1 MKAEGDIRRAVRKL
15 LASQPLAV
23 LCSADGDQ
31 PYASLVAYA
40 YSPDLKSLLFATGRF
55 TRKYENLCD
64 NRKAALLV
72 DTRTNRPV
80 DFAEAAAVTA
90 VGEVKEVSERGR
102 EAFLKRYL
110 KRHPSLADFVRAPS
124 TALFRLR
131 VKDYVLVRTFQKVDI
146 LTLTSRK

>member
-1 MKAEGDIRRAVRKL
+1 MKAEGEVRRAIRKL

-40 YSPDLKSLLFATGRF
+40 PSPDIKSLLFATGRF
-55 TRKYENLCD
+55 TRKYENLRE
-64 NRKAALLV
+64 NRKASLLI
-72 DTRTNRPV
+72 DTRANLPI

-90 VGEVKEVSERGR
+90 VGEVREVSKRGR
-102 EAFLKRYL
+102 EAFLERFL
-110 KRHPSLADFVRAPS
+110 KRHPSLDDFARAPS
-124 TALFRLR
+124 TALCRLR

-146 LTLTSRK
+146 LTLST